1 MSIMKNKF
9 VDILIPLYYL
19 LHQCYDINVKTNTNE
34 VMGIR
39 RVLPPL
45 GWDCL
50 KSVCVCVCVCVC
62 VWGGGGGL
70 GQFADLQGR
79 KRKGGA

>member
-1 MSIMKNKF
+1 MKNKF

-50 KSVCVCVCVCVC
+50 KSVCVCVC
-62 VWGGGGGL
+62 GGGGEGGGGR
-70 GQFADLQGR
+70 GQFADVQGR